1 MFGTTRDNYGL
12 DNVNFA
18 KSVIPK
24 LESVF
29 KFATPFIISE
39 NVIYSD
45 KAFYKYKYQD
55 KKILILG
62 GGGSTSRLLP
72 NLDLS
77 AYDYIWSL
85 NNFYKNEFIRKN
97 VRIDLFSVGP
107 EVDLTDNVLLEYL
120 NLNYV
125 TAAFELHEKWA
136 RSFNNPETGQ
146 TPQQLLDEAAN
157 FYKDDFK
164 IAFQTKFYSQL
175 GGGARLIIFAGELG
189 VSKIDFTG
197 FDGPNAIRDKDHAF
211 EQGKGK
217 FSQFVTPMPHN
228 SRIQFFQNQYDFFWQ
243 YMYREY
249 PNLILTPL
257 EYNEIHRKLYE
268 ISNSRV

>member
-1 MFGTTRDNYGL
+1 MFGTARDNYGL
-12 DNVNFA
+12 NNGNFTNI
-18 KSVIPK
+18 VLPK

-29 KFATPFIISE
+29 KFAAPFIIS
-39 NVIYSD
+39 NNIIYSD
-45 KAFYKYKYQD
+45 KAFYKHKYQG

-77 AYDYIWSL
+77 VYDYIWSL
-85 NNFYKNEFIRKN
+85 NNFYKNDFIRN
-97 VRIDLFSVGP
+97 NIRVDLFSVGP
-107 EVDLTDNVLLEYL
+107 EVDLTCPILLEYI
-120 NLNYV
+120 NNNYV

-146 TPQQLLDEAAN
+146 THQELLEEAAN
-157 FYKDDFK
+157 FYRDDFK

-211 EQGKGK
+211 EKGKGK
-217 FSQFVTPMPHN
+217 FSQFVTPMSHPA
-228 SRIQFFQNQYDFFWQ
+228 RIQYFQSQYDFFWQ
-243 YMYREY
+243 YMHREY
-249 PNLILTPL
+249 PNLILVPL

-268 ISNSRV
+268 IIQT